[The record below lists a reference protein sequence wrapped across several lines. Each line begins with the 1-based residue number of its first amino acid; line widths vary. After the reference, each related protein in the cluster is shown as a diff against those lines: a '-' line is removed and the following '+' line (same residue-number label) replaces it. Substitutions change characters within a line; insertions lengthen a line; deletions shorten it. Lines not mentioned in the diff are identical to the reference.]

1 MKKYF
6 VSNIQ
11 LILVFGLSLAM
22 FGCGEDDV
30 VEKPKASILIFPE
43 MEGFSGDQLKIVGVN
58 FSEDPWLWISGTEI
72 EPDSKTV
79 EEIVFTIPENFSS
92 GYYDFY
98 DGNSAT
104 RYGYFKL
111 LEDVDT
117 LSASVSE
124 IDELKI
130 IDNNR
135 ITYIENNRVV
145 MLNSQTGD
153 LDEIFNG
160 TSVRDLQV
168 LNDHLWL
175 INNNREV
182 LTSSDMGTSWTT
194 ITFSA
199 NQRVKDLFISE
210 SQIAVIVEY
219 ISGGAELMIK
229 QTLGEPWQIV
239 TTSAEFELLSTFEI
253 LYLNDKEMVMYDP
266 ENRQI
271 CLTDDTKL
279 WASRDL
285 EPFRSDNFGPASFY
299 IGDLRRMWFV
309 SGDRTVNRT
318 RNGGKTWSASSLRLN
333 SGKLSHLY
341 FYNATEGIALAD
353 NGSIVRTEDGGQTW
367 RISNIKGSFL
377 KADFNSLTREAIVT
391 ERDEKNGSLNLAK
404 IKFQTD

>member
-1 MKKYF
+1 MMLF
-6 VSNIQ
+6 
-11 LILVFGLSLAM
+11 
-22 FGCGEDDV
+22 
-30 VEKPKASILIFPE
+30 
-43 MEGFSGDQLKIVGVN
+43 
-58 FSEDPWLWISGTEI
+58 
-72 EPDSKTV
+72 
-79 EEIVFTIPENFSS
+79 
-92 GYYDFY
+92 DFY